1 MRAENVKEQGEAM
14 SGLKIPKDK
23 ILYVEVLLYQISLS
37 SLSDTFLNVF
47 VLASLAPQTDKS
59 S

>member
-1 MRAENVKEQGEAM
+1 MKEAM

>member
-1 MRAENVKEQGEAM
+1 MKEQGEAM

>member
-1 MRAENVKEQGEAM
+1 MKEAM

-47 VLASLAPQTDKS
+47 NFVLASLAPQTDKS
-59 S
+59 F

>member
-1 MRAENVKEQGEAM
+1 MKEAM

-37 SLSDTFLNVF
+37 SLSDTL
-47 VLASLAPQTDKS
+47 STMS
-59 S
+59 SILFWLP